1 MPQMAAPEQRWLLL
15 IHQIPPKPNYLR
27 VKIGRRLQRLGAVAI
42 KNSVYALPSS
52 EQAREDLNWVLR
64 EIALGGGD
72 GSLVEAAFVEGLK
85 DEQVRDLFRAAR
97 DAEYDEVT
105 REARALARDLPRRRK
120 LSEERRA
127 ELEPKL
133 ARLQKRVAEIVALD
147 FFGGRSREP
156 VEGLLQDLAQRL
168 LPSAPEVARK
178 EAGLEPRPH
187 GGTWVTRAGIHV
199 DRMASGWLIRRFID
213 DKARFKF
220 VVARSYQ
227 HKQGEL
233 RFDMFDGEY
242 THEGDL
248 CTFEVLLARFQIGDP
263 ALKRLAEVVH
273 DIDLKDDKHG
283 RPEKAGIETLINGIA
298 MGHPED
304 EVRLSRASAALD
316 DLYEFFK
323 RKRGKGR
330 R

>member
-1 MPQMAAPEQRWLLL
+1 MPQMAAAEQRWLLL

-27 VKIGRRLQRLGAVAI
+27 VKIGKRLQRLGAVAI
-42 KNSVYALPSS
+42 KNSVYALPRS
-52 EQAREDLNWVLR
+52 EQAREDLSWVLR
-64 EIALGGGD
+64 EIVEGGGD
-72 GSLVEAAFVEGLK
+72 GSMVEASFVEGLT
-85 DEQVRDLFRAAR
+85 DEQVREMFRVAR
-97 DAEYDEVT
+97 DADYDEVT
-105 REARALARDLPRRRK
+105 KEARALARTLPRGRAVPD
-120 LSEERRA
+120 EHRA

-133 ARLQKRVAEIVALD
+133 ARLQKRIAEVVSLD

-156 VEGLLQDLAQRL
+156 AFGLLQELGQRL
-168 LPSAPEVARK
+168 LPPAPEAARK
-178 EAGLEPRPH
+178 EASMEAKPH
-187 GGTWVTRAGIHV
+187 AATWVTRTGIHV

-213 DKARFKF
+213 EKARFKF
-220 VVARSYQ
+220 VAAKSYQ
-227 HKQGEL
+227 HREGDL

-248 CTFEVLLARFQIGDP
+248 CTFEVLLGRFKLDDP

-298 MGHPED
+298 MAHPED
-304 EVRLSRASAALD
+304 EVRLTRASAALD

-323 RKRGKGR
+323 RR

>member
-1 MPQMAAPEQRWLLL
+1 MPQRAAPEQRWLLL

-27 VKIGRRLQRLGAVAI
+27 VKIGRRLQRVGAVAI
-42 KNSVYALPSS
+42 KNAVYALPSS

-64 EIALGGGD
+64 EILEGGGD

-97 DAEYDEVT
+97 DAGYDQVI
-105 REARALARDLPRRRK
+105 REARALARGLPRRRGVSK
-120 LSEERRA
+120 ARRA
-127 ELEPKL
+127 EMEPKL
-133 ARLQKRVAEIVALD
+133 ARLQKTVAGIVALD

-156 VEGLLQDLAQRL
+156 VEGLLHELAQRL
-168 LPSAPEVARK
+168 LPSAPETAPQ
-178 EAGLEPRPH
+178 AGLAPRPR
-187 GGTWVTRAGIHV
+187 GGTWVTRTGIHV

-213 DKARFKF
+213 DKARFRF
-220 VVARSYQ
+220 VAARSYQ
-227 HKQGEL
+227 HRQGEL

-248 CTFEVLLARFQIGDP
+248 CTFEVLLARFQLEDP
-263 ALKRLAEVVH
+263 ALQRLAEVVH

-283 RPEKAGIETLINGIA
+283 RPEKAGIETLINAIA
-298 MGHPED
+298 MAHPED

-316 DLYEFFK
+316 DLYEFFR
-323 RKRGKGR
+323 RKR
-330 R
+330 